1 MTRSLLPTTLLA
13 LLVLTISACS
23 DPAPDSPPPT
33 TAAVFTS
40 GQEGYACFR
49 IPAIITAADG
59 NLIAF
64 AEGRKGGCSDT
75 GNIDL
80 VMKRSTDGGIT
91 WGPLQVIWDDGDN
104 TCGNPAPVLE
114 STSGKL
120 LLLSTWNL
128 GSDKESAIIAQ
139 TSQDTRRV
147 FVLESTD
154 NGLTWSEPRDLTETT
169 KLPNWTWYATG
180 PGSGIQIQQGPFE
193 GRLMIACDHIEAITE
208 KYFSHVIWSDDQGAS
223 WQLGGSTPIDQLNE
237 CEVAELP
244 NNRLML
250 NMRNYDRTSKNR
262 QLSFSEDGGSTWSVP
277 FFHPAL
283 IEPICQA
290 SLQRYSFPE
299 SGKSR
304 LLFSNPASKEARE
317 NMTLRISYN
326 EGQTWSLDTVLHGGP
341 SAYSD
346 LVVLQDGQI
355 GCLYERGAE
364 SPYEMIFFQK
374 MDLMAWEKSK
384 D

>member
-1 MTRSLLPTTLLA
+1 MARSLLHSTLLA
-13 LLVLTISACS
+13 FFVLTISACS

-33 TAAVFTS
+33 TASVFTS
-40 GQEGYACFR
+40 DQEGYACFR

-64 AEGRKGGCSDT
+64 SEGRKGGCSDT

-91 WGPLQVIWDDGDN
+91 WGALQVIWDDGDN

-128 GSDKESAIIAQ
+128 GTDKESAIIAQ

-169 KLPNWTWYATG
+169 KLPEWTWYATG
-180 PGSGIQIQQGPFE
+180 PGSGIQIQQGPHK
-193 GRLMIACDHIEAITE
+193 GRLMIACDHIEALTE
-208 KYFSHVIWSDDQGAS
+208 KYFSHVIWSDDQGVS

-262 QLSFSEDGGSTWSVP
+262 QLSFSEDGGSTWSTP

-304 LLFSNPASKEARE
+304 LLFSNPASQEARK
-317 NMTLRISYN
+317 NMTLRVSYN
-326 EGQTWSLDTVLHGGP
+326 EGQTWLLDTVLHGGP

-374 MDLMAWEKSK
+374 IDVLAWEERQK
-384 D
+384 